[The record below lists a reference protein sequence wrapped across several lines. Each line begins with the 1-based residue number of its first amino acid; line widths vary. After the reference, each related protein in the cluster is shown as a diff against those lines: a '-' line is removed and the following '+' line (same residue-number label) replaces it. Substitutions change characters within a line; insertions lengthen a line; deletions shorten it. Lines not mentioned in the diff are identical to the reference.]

1 MVQFTTK
8 VMTEEKRYKI
18 VEQTSTGWALS
29 DSAAQNLTR
38 DECNQWIRNLL
49 NQGANP
55 NDFKAVF
62 QEDERFDN
70 RMPLT

>member
-8 VMTEEKRYKI
+8 DMTEEKRYKI

-49 NQGANP
+49 DRGANP
-55 NDFKAVF
+55 NDLKAVL
-62 QEDERFDN
+62 QNDERFDN

>member
-8 VMTEEKRYKI
+8 DMTEEKRYKI

-49 NQGANP
+49 DRGANP
-55 NDFKAVF
+55 NDFKAVL
-62 QEDERFDN
+62 QDDTRYDD
-70 RMPLT
+70 RLPLT

>member
-1 MVQFTTK
+1 
-8 VMTEEKRYKI
+8 MTEEKRYKI

-38 DECNQWIRNLL
+38 EQCNQWLNNLL
-49 NQGANP
+49 AKGANP
-55 NDFKAVF
+55 KDLKAVL
-62 QEDERFDN
+62 QDDTRFDN

>member
-1 MVQFTTK
+1 
-8 VMTEEKRYKI
+8 MTEEKRYKI

-38 DECNQWIRNLL
+38 DECNLWIRNLL
-49 NQGANP
+49 DRGANP
-55 NDFKAVF
+55 NDFKAVL
-62 QEDERFDN
+62 QNDERFDN

>member
-1 MVQFTTK
+1 
-8 VMTEEKRYKI
+8 MTEEKLYKI

-38 DECNQWIRNLL
+38 EECNQWIRNLL
-49 NQGANP
+49 DRGANP
-55 NDFKAVF
+55 NDFKAVL
-62 QEDERFDN
+62 QNDERFDN